1 MASQVSTA
9 EADLA
14 YEVAGVAIPP
24 SLDDY
29 QPLQSVQY
37 LIHGGAQSTGV
48 QAIPKPKSA
57 GPTLPVHARVRLP
70 VWLPYQYPSLADK
83 SPFALPSAQTA
94 DDDNHGHSK
103 VSQS

>member
-14 YEVAGVAIPP
+14 YEVDGVAIPP

-37 LIHGGAQSTGV
+37 LIHGGAQNTSV
-48 QAIPKPKSA
+48 QAIPKPPSA

-70 VWLPYQYPSLADK
+70 ALLPYQYPMLADK
-83 SPFALPSAQTA
+83 SLFALPSS
-94 DDDNHGHSK
+94 NSR
-103 VSQS
+103 